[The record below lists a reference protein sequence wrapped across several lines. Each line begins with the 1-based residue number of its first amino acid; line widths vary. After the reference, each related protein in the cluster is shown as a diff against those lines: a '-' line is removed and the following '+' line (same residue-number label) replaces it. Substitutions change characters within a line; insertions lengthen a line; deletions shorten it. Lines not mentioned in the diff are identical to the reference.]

1 MYHVYCD
8 FDATI
13 TVGDVWDDLFR
24 HFGKPSAFT
33 VWQKLD
39 TREYTAAQCVAEA
52 CSTVTN
58 ADPAAVKE
66 LFLSQEIRAG
76 FQEFVTFCT
85 SEDIKI
91 TIVSDGFS
99 AYIRPILEQNNFVIP
114 FYANDIE
121 LTPDG
126 RLSVEFRN
134 TRESCWRC
142 GACKCGAIMTTSA
155 DEDTIVYIGD
165 GYSDVCPIEIADVVF
180 ARSMLR
186 SFCSEKGIPYHPFE
200 DFNTVKDIL
209 KKYLIERPNYKRK
222 EAVKNRKK
230 LYVLE

>member
-13 TVGDVWDDLFR
+13 TVRDVWDDLFR
-24 HFGKPSAFT
+24 HFGEESALT
-33 VWQKLD
+33 VWQKFN
-39 TREYTAAQCVAEA
+39 TGEYTAAQCVAEA
-52 CSTVTN
+52 CATVKN
-58 ADPAAVKE
+58 ANPVAMQE
-66 LFLSQEIRAG
+66 LFLSQGIRAG
-76 FQEFVTFCT
+76 FQEFVGFCR
-85 SEDIKI
+85 SQDIKI

-99 AYIRPILEQNNFVIP
+99 AYIRPILAHNNFEIP
-114 FYANDIE
+114 FYANDVE
-121 LTPDG
+121 LTADG
-126 RLSVEFRN
+126 TLSVEFKN
-134 TRESCWRC
+134 ARESCRRC

-180 ARSMLR
+180 ARDMLR

-200 DFNTVKDIL
+200 DFTTVTDIL
-209 KKYLIERPNYKRK
+209 KKYLVERPKYKRK
-222 EAVKNRKK
+222 ESEKNRKK